1 MKQQPLG
8 GEIHLFENRLKF
20 TVAALHAVLLAGN
33 TIMCGNETDIFKL
46 GAEQCMNDGKL
57 VVRLILRISIGD
69 NPNDFLFGDLK
80 SIGCITHGNSLSAFD
95 RTLSQTGNKILL
107 EVSEQQQQRN
117 GD

>member
-1 MKQQPLG
+1 M
-8 GEIHLFENRLKF
+8 
-20 TVAALHAVLLAGN
+20 AGN

-80 SIGCITHGNSLSAFD
+80 SI
-95 RTLSQTGNKILL
+95 
-107 EVSEQQQQRN
+107 
-117 GD
+117 